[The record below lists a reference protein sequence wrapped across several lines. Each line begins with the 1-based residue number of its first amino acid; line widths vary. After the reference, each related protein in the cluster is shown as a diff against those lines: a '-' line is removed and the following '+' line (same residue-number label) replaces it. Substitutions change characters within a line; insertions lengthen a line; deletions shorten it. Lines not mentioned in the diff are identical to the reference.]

1 MRQGLAHHAKSIALS
16 ANSHQVGR
24 RMLGLRP
31 RAANLRRHRPT
42 PNATPEEIRMSA
54 VAAPAVSTAPSGSN
68 RSATVDALIIGAGFT
83 GLYQLW
89 SLRRLGL
96 NVRVID
102 AASDVG
108 GTWYWNC
115 YPGARTDS
123 PSNIYQYW
131 FSDDLLADWDWQ
143 QRYVDH
149 TESSAYFRHVA
160 DRFDLRRDITF
171 NARVDAAVWD
181 EAAQRWNVTT
191 SSGDSIATRFLITA
205 LGPLSAPS
213 VPPFPGHET
222 FRGQLVHTARWPR
235 EGIDLKGKRVG
246 VIGTGA
252 TGIQVIQTIAAD
264 VAQLTVF
271 QRTANYAV
279 PMINPTYGDAERA
292 AMRAKYPETRAAIWT
307 TFVGFD
313 QAAETSPFF
322 SLTPEQR
329 RATLEKL
336 WADGSLRIWVA
347 GFMELLTDE
356 AVSAEISAFVREKI
370 RARIH
375 DPKVAAKLVPTDHGF
390 GTRRVPLE
398 NGYFDVY
405 NRANVTL
412 VDLKET
418 PIEAITPGGIRTSA
432 GEIPLDVIILA
443 TGFDAGTGGLTA
455 IDIRGR
461 DDRSLRAE
469 WQKEVRTTM
478 GLQIHGYPNLFT
490 TSAPYAPAAA
500 FCNAPTCLQHQVQW
514 ITDCIAH
521 LVREGRTR
529 IEPQADTEAR
539 WLAHHDELAAMTLV
553 AKTPSWYTGANIKGK
568 PQRLLSYIGGLPA
581 YIAACE
587 DVKQKDYA
595 GFELA

>member
-1 MRQGLAHHAKSIALS
+1 
-16 ANSHQVGR
+16 
-24 RMLGLRP
+24 
-31 RAANLRRHRPT
+31 
-42 PNATPEEIRMSA
+42 MSA
-54 VAAPAVSTAPSGSN
+54 ATSTRKEN
-68 RSATVDALIIGAGFT
+68 FDVVIIGAGFT

-96 NVRVID
+96 RVVALD
-102 AASDVG
+102 AASGVG

-131 FSDDLLADWDWQ
+131 FSDELLAEWDWS
-143 QRYVDH
+143 QRYAGQSE
-149 TESSAYFRHVA
+149 TERYFNHVA
-160 DRFDLRRDITF
+160 DRFDLRKDIRLST
-171 NARVDAAVWD
+171 RVDAAHWD
-181 EAAQRWNVTT
+181 DADARWTLKT
-191 SSGDSIATRFLITA
+191 HQGDELRARFVVTA
-205 LGPLSAPS
+205 LGPLSAPL
-213 VPPFPGHET
+213 VPPFVGHES
-222 FRGQLVHTARWPR
+222 FRGRLVHTARWPR

-252 TGIQVIQTIAAD
+252 TGIQVIQTIAPE
-264 VAQLTVF
+264 VAHLTVF

-279 PMINPTYGDAERA
+279 PMKNPNYGDADRA
-292 AMRAKYPETRAAIWT
+292 AIRAKYPQTREAIWT

-313 QAAETSPFF
+313 EQSETRPYF
-322 SLTPEQR
+322 SIPPDER
-329 RATLEKL
+329 RATLERL

-347 GFMELLTDE
+347 GFMEIFFDQAVNDE
-356 AVSAEISAFVREKI
+356 VSAFVREKI

-375 DPKVAAKLVPTDHGF
+375 DPKVAEKLLPRDHGF

-398 NGYFDVY
+398 NGYFEVF
-405 NRANVTL
+405 NRPNVDL
-412 VDLKET
+412 VDLRET
-418 PIEAITPGGIRTSA
+418 PIERITPAGIQTRA
-432 GEIPLDVIILA
+432 GEIELDVIVLA

-461 DDRSLRAE
+461 GGRSLREE
-469 WQKEVRTTM
+469 WKREVRTTM

-514 ITDCIAH
+514 ITDCIGH
-521 LVREGRTR
+521 LVKNERRV
-529 IEPQADTEAR
+529 IEPTAETEQQ

-553 AKTPSWYTGANIKGK
+553 AKTRSWYTGANIQGK
-568 PQRLLSYIGGLPA
+568 QNRLLSYIGGVPA
-581 YIAACE
+581 YREACE
-587 DVKQKDYA
+587 KVKEKNYE